1 SRSTRRTEMHKHV
14 LRIAVVLALAV
25 AMAIVTA
32 GAATRN
38 ASAAVLPP
46 GNTVEQ
52 WEKIAEDTILGAG
65 AQQIE
70 GFLYMSYVST
80 SMYDAVTAIQHG
92 SEKPLLPKF
101 KAWRK
106 ASQDAAVIEAAYRTL
121 SNY

>member
-1 SRSTRRTEMHKHV
+1 MHKHA
-14 LRIAVVLALAV
+14 LRIAGVIALAG
-25 AMAIVTA
+25 ALAIVTA

-38 ASAAVLPP
+38 ASGAVLPP

-52 WEKIAEDTILGAG
+52 WDKIAEDTIVGSG

-70 GFLYMSYVST
+70 GFIYMSYVST
-80 SMYDAVTAIQHG
+80 SMYDAVIAIQHG

-106 ASQDAAVIEAAYRTL
+106 ASQDAAVIETAYRTL
-121 SNY
+121 S